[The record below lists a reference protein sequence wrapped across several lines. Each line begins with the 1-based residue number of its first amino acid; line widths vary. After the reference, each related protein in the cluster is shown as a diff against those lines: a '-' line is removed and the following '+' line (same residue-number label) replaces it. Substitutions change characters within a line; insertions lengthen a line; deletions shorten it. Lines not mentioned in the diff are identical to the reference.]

1 MHCKCNTFFDIS
13 KENLQGLECH
23 YEIHSEKVDASLAYT
38 LSKTDRV
45 FPRINFGKT
54 FNAKFDRR
62 HIVNAN
68 ASYKFYSLNNIQLRA
83 NTLFTYQSGHWETIP
98 CAYFSQT
105 IMTGEVQ
112 EIKYFNGVN
121 NYSMP
126 PFIRWDIGLSITI
139 SGLRF
144 RHDIDLGIY
153 NVLNRHNTFSVTY
166 DTKENKWK
174 KTYLFPIMPSLSYKF
189 SF

>member
-1 MHCKCNTFFDIS
+1 M
-13 KENLQGLECH
+13 ECH

-62 HIVNAN
+62 HIVNANANAN

>member
-1 MHCKCNTFFDIS
+1 MHCKCNAFFDIS
-13 KENLQGLECH
+13 KEKLHGLECH
-23 YEIHSEKVDASLAYT
+23 DEIHSEKVDASLAYT
-38 LSKTDRV
+38 LSKTDRA
-45 FPRINFGKT
+45 FPKINFGKA
-54 FNAKFDRR
+54 FHAKFDRR

-68 ASYKFYSLNNIQLRA
+68 ASYEFYSLNNTRICL
-83 NTLFTYQSGHWETIP
+83 NTLFTYQSGHWETVP
-98 CAYFSQT
+98 SAYFSQT
-105 IMTGEVQ
+105 IMTGEKQ
-112 EIKYFNGVN
+112 EIKYFDGVN